1 MDAIFLLHS
10 QQIQVS
16 CIMLVYRDRQ
26 IVKKDP
32 NWRSLFPLEGLDSL
46 ISLTMR
52 ANESPDQEA
61 RSRINFNSGSD
72 YLRDKWLLCKSRE
85 PATLAVT
92 SVSDY
97 DDLLQLMRIWR
108 ISSRWLTMTKKIH
121 AVPAHDLISLKKR
134 IDSFDCQC
142 ESRNVK

>member
-1 MDAIFLLHS
+1 M
-10 QQIQVS
+10 
-16 CIMLVYRDRQ
+16 YRDRQ

-32 NWRSLFPLEGLDSL
+32 NWRSLFPLEGLGPL

-52 ANESPDQEA
+52 TNESPDQEA

-72 YLRDKWLLCKSRE
+72 YPRDKWLLCKSRE

-97 DDLLQLMRIWR
+97 DDLLPLMRIWR
-108 ISSRWLTMTKKIH
+108 I
-121 AVPAHDLISLKKR
+121 
-134 IDSFDCQC
+134 
-142 ESRNVK
+142 